1 MMSQPERKKSESS
14 LLSAVHVCLASRGQR
29 SSVSAIA
36 ARARACLVKS
46 WQCVAILS
54 LEGRDNAIDPQCPRG
69 VACATPHTVTRHTP
83 GSTKVDHTRDGDT
96 HRRAPRARPRAGPHK
111 SQPTTSAPR
120 GVLGSAVF
128 AQTSVNPIYHT
139 TVFSYWKSLTPIKLG
154 FLDDVFFLSR
164 FGMAIPSR
172 AGAS

>member
-36 ARARACLVKS
+36 ARARASSEVLAVCSYTVSGRPRQRYRSPVPPRCSLCDTTHTGRSTPKS
-46 WQCVAILS
+46 
-54 LEGRDNAIDPQCPRG
+54 
-69 VACATPHTVTRHTP
+69 
-83 GSTKVDHTRDGDT
+83 KVDHTRDGDT

-154 FLDDVFFLSR
+154 FLDDFF
-164 FGMAIPSR
+164 F
-172 AGAS
+172 